1 MMRSPRVGCGR
12 ISPWC
17 VLRVAAV
24 AGLHRDAFTTGR
36 RLQNIRLKLSQ
47 ALIYGKI
54 YAPRI

>member
-1 MMRSPRVGCGR
+1 MMRSPRFDGGR

-54 YAPRI
+54 FV

>member
-1 MMRSPRVGCGR
+1 MMRSPLVGDGR
-12 ISPWC
+12 ISQRC

-54 YAPRI
+54 FA